1 MAKINLGPIQQLPKI
16 AIGTAPGEKLP
27 APSGLPGGNGGNAGT
42 FANML
47 TDAVSSTN
55 DQMLNADLQ
64 GKAMLAGE
72 SKNIHEVMIALEKAN
87 LSFRFLTQVRNKAV
101 EAYQE
106 VFRMQL

>member
-1 MAKINLGPIQQLPKI
+1 MKINPGLIQQMPKI
-16 AIGTAPGEKLP
+16 ANGSIPDNKLLSPSGPAGGEKP
-27 APSGLPGGNGGNAGT
+27 GT

-47 TDAVSSTN
+47 TDMLSSTN
-55 DQMLNADLQ
+55 DQINNAEAQ
-64 GKAMLAGE
+64 SKAMLAGD

-87 LSFRFLTQVRNKAV
+87 ISFRFLTQVRNKAV

>member
-1 MAKINLGPIQQLPKI
+1 MNPGPIHNVPNLAHGANSASKLGSS
-16 AIGTAPGEKLP
+16 AISSEDGAK
-27 APSGLPGGNGGNAGT
+27 SSD

-47 TDAVSSTN
+47 TDLLSTTN
-55 DQMLNADLQ
+55 SQMVNADLQ
-64 GKAMLAGE
+64 SRQMLAGE

-87 LSFRFLTQVRNKAV
+87 ISFRFLNQVRNKAV

>member
-1 MAKINLGPIQQLPKI
+1 MKINPDLIQQMPKI
-16 AIGTAPGEKLP
+16 ANGSTLDNKLLSPSGPAGGEK
-27 APSGLPGGNGGNAGT
+27 PGA

-47 TDAVSSTN
+47 TDMLSSTN
-55 DQMLNADLQ
+55 DQINSAEAQ
-64 GKAMLAGE
+64 SKAMLAGD

-87 LSFRFLTQVRNKAV
+87 ISFRFLTQVRNKAV